1 MDPLAK
7 MYKYEI
13 VQLNIRGARSN
24 NQNLE
29 HYLSEINYPEVV
41 CLNETKLPLNKRY
54 EVRGYNIAARREHN
68 AIGGSRGSMIL
79 TRDDITD
86 IVEIEEVKDMFRN
99 DEIIGIEIKSGA
111 KRPNIKIFTYYNP
124 PLTSPNDAIFSY
136 IASLHGN
143 CVLTGDLNCKN
154 THWGSTKN
162 DARGIG
168 LLQCLISND
177 LITFNNE
184 SATRC
189 DPVTGKEES
198 LDLIIGNAPLSQML
212 QEFWVGFDVGSDHYP
227 VHVLFQFDTPTP
239 SVPRHVRKPEKMN
252 NQVWNRILK
261 SQSPISSSSTPTEL
275 DTNVEILT
283 KTINGAFESSC
294 PLTRINKQSIH
305 HFTPEIQTKVKE
317 KRKLRRQKNDALQQQ
332 NFSLVREI
340 MTKINRLGN
349 EIKKLQK
356 IEKKRDLERHCERL
370 NRETNPRKFF
380 QTFGIVAR
388 PILEENTAPS
398 SQRQIESENGSK
410 ASTSQEKADLFA
422 DRLKHVHQEPDYAGF
437 DNGWKVSVERFLD
450 QNKKL
455 FKVDKNETYSM
466 EEDGDDSNL
475 CQEVSIE
482 ELDANLARCKN
493 RSAVGNDGISYH
505 LLKKLP
511 ENMKKNVCQVFSDA
525 IRLGYYPEK
534 WKSATVK
541 MIPKPNKDSRFAKN
555 FRPISLL
562 SCVGKVLE
570 RILANRI
577 SSFLEENNMFATS
590 QSGFRRKRMTSE
602 QLLRL
607 SEECHSAFKNN
618 KNTAAIFLDAE
629 AAFDRCWHSGIKYKL
644 KRNLNLPSRTIR
656 LISSFLTER
665 NLIVSYEGCVS
676 QKIFLNAGTPQG
688 SPLSP
693 LIYIIYVNDYPEN
706 IQELGSLSQ
715 FADDTALWTQAYTRS
730 YATSKLQKALNLLE
744 SWCRKWRVKL
754 NGEKSHFLF
763 FSRTRDSEEEN
774 YALHLFDDVIR
785 PTNSAKFLGI
795 EIDGALCFKK
805 QINSIYDRAMKRLN
819 VLKVLS
825 ANGTD
830 APTLMRLY
838 KMYVRPIIE
847 YGSIAFMSA
856 PKTQLSRLEQIQN
869 EAIRICLRL
878 PRYIRTS
885 LLHEYA
891 SLEPIFER
899 LKDLNVSLLETMKSK
914 NVHIENLVECHSRPT
929 DNRHL
934 SPLDN
939 LLSS

>member
-1 MDPLAK
+1 MDPCDK

-13 VQLNIRGARSN
+13 VHLNIRGARSN
-24 NQNLE
+24 KQNLE
-29 HYLSEINYPEVV
+29 HYLAEMNYPEVI
-41 CLNETKLPLNKRY
+41 CLNETKLPLNKKY
-54 EVRGYNIAARREHN
+54 EVNGYNIAARREHN
-68 AIGGSRGSMIL
+68 VNGGSRGSMIL
-79 TRDDITD
+79 IRNDVTD
-86 IVEIEEVKDMFRN
+86 IMEIEEVRDLFRS
-99 DEIIGIEIKSGA
+99 DEIIGVEIKSFGN
-111 KRPNIKIFTYYNP
+111 RPSIKIFTYYNP
-124 PLTSPNDAIFSY
+124 PLTTPNNAIFSY
-136 IASLHGN
+136 IASLQGN
-143 CVLTGDLNCKN
+143 CVLSGDLNCKN
-154 THWGSTKN
+154 THWGSTKTET
-162 DARGIG
+162 RGIE
-168 LLQCLISND
+168 LLQCLMSND

-184 SATRC
+184 STTRC

-198 LDLIIGNAPLSQML
+198 FDLIIGNAKSAQIL

-227 VHVLFQFDTPTP
+227 VHVLFQFDVP
-239 SVPRHVRKPEKMN
+239 SLPVPRYVRKPEKMN
-252 NQVWNRILK
+252 NQSWNRILK
-261 SQSPISSSSTPTEL
+261 SQLPIQSSATPNEL
-275 DTNVEILT
+275 DANVDILT
-283 KTINGAFESSC
+283 STIKNAFESSC

-332 NFSLVREI
+332 NFPLVREI

-356 IEKKRDLERHCERL
+356 FEKKRDLERHCEQL

-380 QTFGIVAR
+380 QTFGIVAQ
-388 PILEENTAPS
+388 PIMEGDIKQS
-398 SQRQIESENGSK
+398 SKRQIESENGSK
-410 ASTSQEKADLFA
+410 ASTSQEKANLFA
-422 DRLKHVHQEPDYAGF
+422 ERLRQVHQEPDYVGF
-437 DNGWKVSVERFLD
+437 DNGWKISVERFLE
-450 QNKKL
+450 QNEKIY
-455 FKVDKNETYSM
+455 KVDKNETYSL
-466 EEDGDDSNL
+466 EETGDDSYL
-475 CQEVSIE
+475 CQEVSVD

-493 RSAVGNDGISYH
+493 RSAVGHDGISYQ

-577 SSFLEENNMFATS
+577 SSFLEQNNMFATS

-644 KRNLNLPSRTIR
+644 KKNLNLPSRTIR
-656 LISSFLTER
+656 LISSFLTDR
-665 NLIVSYEGCVS
+665 NLIVSYEGCFS

-715 FADDTALWTQAYTRS
+715 FADDTALWTQAYTRA
-730 YATSKLQKALNLLE
+730 YATSKLQKALNILE

-754 NGEKSHFLF
+754 NGEKSHFIF
-763 FSRTRDSEEEN
+763 ISRTREPDEEN
-774 YALHLFDDVIR
+774 HALHLFNDVIR
-785 PTNSAKFLGI
+785 PTSSAKFLGI

-805 QINSIYDRAMKRLN
+805 QTNSIYDRAMKRLN
-819 VLKVLS
+819 VLRVLS

-830 APTLMRLY
+830 APTLMKLY
-838 KMYVRPIIE
+838 KIYVRPIIE

-891 SLEPIFER
+891 SIEPVYER
-899 LKDLNVSLLETMKSK
+899 LKKLNVSLLETMKSK
-914 NVHIENLVECHSRPT
+914 NVHIDKLVECHSQPT

-939 LLSS
+939 LLAS